1 MVHDLRTVYIPS
13 HTRHSTPSDLYFSP
27 ALAQADDEHFRRL
40 AEGKTRVYVL
50 TYTTERLYD
59 EAVALANTLEEA
71 GVQVTKREIVGG
83 VHRDFLQM
91 DRAPKNQGWSWPTVA
106 VDFQHFW
113 LAWRNM

>member
-1 MVHDLRTVYIPS
+1 MHDVRTVYVPS
-13 HTRHSTPSDLYFSP
+13 HTRHSRPSELYFSP
-27 ALAQADDEHFRRL
+27 ALARGDDEHFARL
-40 AEGKTRVYVL
+40 AKEKVPVYVL

-59 EAVALANTLEEA
+59 EAVALARTLERA
-71 GVQVTKREIVGG
+71 GVPVTKREIVGG

-91 DRAPKNQGWSWPTVA
+91 DRAPQHQGWSWPTVA